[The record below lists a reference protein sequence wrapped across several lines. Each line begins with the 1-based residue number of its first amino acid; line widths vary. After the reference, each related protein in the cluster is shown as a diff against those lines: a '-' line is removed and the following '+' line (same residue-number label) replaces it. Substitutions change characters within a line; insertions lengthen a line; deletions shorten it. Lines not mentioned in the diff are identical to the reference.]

1 MGLPKVTI
9 PLLNGQLGTFE
20 AVDGKVPGLIVSGVA
35 VSGGIGLAD
44 PRQIFALEDAEVL
57 GITADYDRDNEVDAH
72 LQIKEFYDEAGKGA
86 ELYIML
92 VAKTATMA
100 SVCDITNDL
109 AKKMLNYAQGRIT
122 YWGITRVPDSG
133 YSLATTKG
141 FDDDGY
147 AAILKAQALCE
158 DFASQ
163 FKPCRALIGGRAFAG
178 VVGNLINLK
187 QNTDNRVMLMLG
199 SSQTTYPTTAPASI
213 SAGSNV
219 LTNAK
224 KYVVEGDTITW
235 DAVVRA
241 VGYEF
246 TAVTGK
252 LTFTGSGVVRE
263 VLTANYK
270 GTAMGMVLGRMAK
283 TPVQEKI
290 SRVRTGD
297 LNILNAYF
305 SSGAS
310 VMTLETAW
318 DAIHDKG
325 YVFFR
330 KFVGRNGFYFT
341 SDPTCV
347 SGADDYASFAR
358 GLVIDKAMRI
368 LYGASIDEIE
378 DDNDV
383 DEQGFIAPAYAKA
396 LQSQLENALL
406 LAMANEISGA
416 EVLIN
421 PKQNVLATNKVQI
434 TKAGVRPRFYATYI
448 DIPLGFSNPQNK

>member
-35 VSGGIGLAD
+35 VTGGIGLAD
-44 PRQIFALEDAEVL
+44 PRQIFALEDAEAL
-57 GITADYDRDNEVDAH
+57 GITEIYDRDEETDAW
-72 LQIKEFYDEAGKGA
+72 LQIKEFYDEAGRGA
-86 ELYIML
+86 ELYIMI

-100 SVCDITNDL
+100 SVCDIANNL
-109 AKKMLNYAQGRIT
+109 AKKMLNYAEGRIT

-133 YSLATTKG
+133 FTLATTKG
-141 FDDDGY
+141 YDDDAY

-163 FKPCRALIGGRAFAG
+163 FKPCRAIIGGRAFAG
-178 VVGNLINLK
+178 VVANLVNLR
-187 QNTDNRVMLMLG
+187 QNTDNRVMTLLG
-199 SSQTTYPTTAPASI
+199 SSQTTYPATAADTI
-213 SAGSNV
+213 AAGTNV

-224 KYVVEGDTITW
+224 KYVVENDTVTW
-235 DAVVRA
+235 DGVVRA
-241 VGYEF
+241 VGYIIE
-246 TAVTGK
+246 AVTGK
-252 LTFTGSGVVRE
+252 LTFSGAGVVRE
-263 VLTANYK
+263 VYSGNYR

-310 VMTLETAW
+310 VMTLESAW

-347 SGADDYASFAR
+347 SEADDYSSFAR

-368 LYGASIDEIE
+368 LYGASLDEI
-378 DDNDV
+378 DGDNDV
-383 DEQGFIAPAYAKA
+383 DEDGFIEPAYAKS
-396 LQSQLENALL
+396 LQAQLENALL

-421 PKQNVLATNKVQI
+421 PRQDVLATNKVQI
-434 TKAGVRPRFYATYI
+434 TKAGVRPRFYASII
-448 DIPLGFSNPQNK
+448 DIPLGFTNPQNN